1 MAELDKNAL
10 WDDIQKGDTTDLT
23 NRILGPSF
31 DYTQGIQSPASLGV
45 GSSGDIGQVF
55 TNASAVT
62 TYTEQLLTGPLL
74 GNATF
79 VETGGM
85 CKAPNGETVPRWSY
99 VDNRMQGSDILP
111 QSLKDALGGDANQ
124 FDGIIPGMFG
134 DLLSIN
140 PVKPIRALMMDG
152 VPPCRA
158 YSCPCTDANGQNP
171 QNISKYV
178 TPEFE
183 SHIDDCTIDTEMEKA
198 STTESFSS
206 QFMPSEYASRP
217 FKFAQNTDLTPH
229 FFLGAAVLAIV
240 GVIFAKNRI

>member
-1 MAELDKNAL
+1 MAELNGNAL
-10 WDDIQKGDTTDLT
+10 WDDIQKGDSTDLT

-85 CKAPNGETVPRWSY
+85 CKAPDGTTVPRWSY

-111 QSLKDALGGDANQ
+111 QSLKDALGGDANE

-134 DLLSIN
+134 DLLSLN

-152 VPPCRA
+152 VPPCKQ
-158 YSCPCTDANGQNP
+158 YSCPCTDANGKNP
-171 QNISKYV
+171 QNLIQYV

-183 SHIDDCTIDTEMEKA
+183 SHIDNCTLVEEKK
-198 STTESFSS
+198 EQFSS
-206 QFMPSEYASRP
+206 QFMPSEYNSRP
-217 FKFAQNTDLTPH
+217 FKFANNTDLTPH
-229 FFLGAAVLAIV
+229 FFLGAAVLAV
-240 GVIFAKNRI
+240 LGVMLLRV

>member
-1 MAELDKNAL
+1 MAELSGNSL
-10 WDDIQKGDTTDLT
+10 WNDIETGNSTDLT

-31 DYTQGIQSPASLGV
+31 DYTQGIQSPSSLGV

-85 CKAPNGETVPRWSY
+85 CKAPDGTTVPRWSY
-99 VDNRMQGSDILP
+99 IDNRMQGSDILP
-111 QSLKDALGGDANQ
+111 QSLKNALGSDANE

-134 DLLSIN
+134 DLLSLN
-140 PVKPIRALMMDG
+140 PITPIRALMLDG
-152 VPPCRA
+152 VPPCKL

-171 QNISKYV
+171 TNLTQYV
-178 TPEFE
+178 TPELE
-183 SHIDDCTIDTEMEKA
+183 ENLDNCTVVAEK
-198 STTESFSS
+198 EKFSS
-206 QFMPSEYASRP
+206 QFMPSEYDSRP
-217 FKFAQNTDLTPH
+217 FKFASNTDLTPH
-229 FFLGAAVLAIV
+229 FFLGAALLAVIGIV
-240 GVIFAKNRI
+240 VSR